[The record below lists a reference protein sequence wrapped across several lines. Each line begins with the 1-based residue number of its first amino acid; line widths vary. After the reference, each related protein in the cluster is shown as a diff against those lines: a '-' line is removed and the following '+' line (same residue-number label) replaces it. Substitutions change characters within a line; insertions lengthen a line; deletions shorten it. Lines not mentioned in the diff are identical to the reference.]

1 MKDEDILKII
11 IKYRPKSLKPEH
23 VEGMMFVL
31 GYLEKNGT
39 SNVKTI
45 GDSLNVSSARMAVI
59 LNKLEDKGYVKRYKS
74 EDDKRVTLVKLLPEG
89 KNLINKVETKL
100 LKRFRIIE
108 ANIGEDDFN
117 HLMMT
122 LDKIAE
128 IDFGDDMK
136 C

>member
-11 IKYRPKSLKPEH
+11 IKYRPKKLKPEH

-31 GYLEKNGT
+31 GYLDKNG
-39 SNVKTI
+39 SCNVKEI

-59 LNKLEDKGYVKRYKS
+59 LNKLEDKGFVRRYKS
-74 EDDKRVTLVKLLPEG
+74 EKDKRVTLVELLDNG
-89 KNLINKVETKL
+89 KNMISKVEEGL

-108 ANIGEDDFN
+108 ANLGEAEFHN
-117 HLMMT
+117 FMMT

-128 IDFGDDMK
+128 IDFGDDLK